1 MQRDYIYN
9 DFRRTC
15 PICGKEFGIFDPD
28 LWAYKTTATGVR
40 SGKNIY
46 LCSWK
51 CLCEYKRRKAERHM
65 AVMEAKAKRERERM
79 GERAPKLGLPGL
91 RATRNAQRMTQ
102 QDVAVAAEVTV
113 ASISYWE
120 QGRRDPKPEKVRQLC
135 KALGCTEEEL
145 RRME

>member
-1 MQRDYIYN
+1 MQRDHLYN
-9 DFRRTC
+9 NFRRTC
-15 PICGKEFGIFDPD
+15 PICGKEFGMFDPAIWVYQD
-28 LWAYKTTATGVR
+28 HR
-40 SGKNIY
+40 GKY
-46 LCSWK
+46 FCSWTCYNK
-51 CLCEYKRRKAERHM
+51 FKRKQAEKHTK
-65 AVMEAKAKRERERM
+65 VMEEKARRDRSRLEQ
-79 GERAPKLGLPGL
+79 RAPKLGLPGL